1 MLARMKRI
9 AFLGLGRMGAAMAS
23 RLLAVGYELTVYN
36 RTRERAK
43 PLVDAGAALAPTPRE
58 ACEGAE
64 AVIAMTADDVSSK
77 AMWLGDDGALA
88 AELAPRTL
96 ALECS
101 TLSHEWATTLGRRV
115 AERGWR
121 YLDAPVTALPSAA
134 AAGEMTL
141 LVGADAADLE
151 AARPL
156 LDALATRVLHFG
168 PVGTGTAY
176 KLAVNLI
183 GAVQIASAAEGLAL
197 AERAGLDPALVVDAL
212 ATGQAASPQVVRNTR
227 RMVEGQFTRRHPVH
241 ARAASQGHRLR
252 AAPRRH
258 ARRRRALRRRSA
270 RGFRTSHRAR
280 RRAPTT
286 KAASS
291 KSPASPSGRA
301 RSADRFRDPTSK
313 PPSAVVT

>member
-1 MLARMKRI
+1 MLARMKRV

-23 RLLAVGYELTVYN
+23 RLLAMGYALTVYN

-43 PLVDAGAALAPTPRE
+43 PLVDAGAVLASTPRE
-58 ACEGAE
+58 ACASAD

-101 TLSHEWATTLGRRV
+101 TLSHEWAMTLGRRV

-121 YLDAPVTALPSAA
+121 YLDAPVTALPAAA

-141 LVGADAADLE
+141 LVGADPADLE

-156 LDALATRVLHFG
+156 LEALATRVLHFG

-227 RMVEGQFTRRHPVH
+227 RMAEGQFTGDIPFTPVLRLKDIDYALRLADTLGVAAPFGAAAREAFAGLIALGGAADH
-241 ARAASQGHRLR
+241 ESRVIEVARAT
-252 AAPRRH
+252 PR
-258 ARRRRALRRRSA
+258 
-270 RGFRTSHRAR
+270 
-280 RRAPTT
+280 
-286 KAASS
+286 
-291 KSPASPSGRA
+291 
-301 RSADRFRDPTSK
+301 K
-313 PPSAVVT
+313 PP